1 MATKGT
7 RTQKEQNTESLQDV
21 DSRTNGSFPKGARR
35 LSENSPAGYPPP
47 HHRDARAP
55 GRASSHDAA
64 TPTSQ
69 YCRSTR
75 APLVI
80 EGTPSL
86 FVSIRGSSS
95 FPKRKRPAVYPVYP
109 VHPCSIYSPSRL
121 IFPVAGLGWA
131 QRPDSQS
138 ASRAA
143 ASGPINPV
151 PDAVTS
157 TCIQR
162 LGERCRLKSKGYSP
176 GRDQGFSK

>member
-1 MATKGT
+1 MAKKGT

-21 DSRTNGSFPKGARR
+21 DSRTNGSFPKRRPSAFREFARR
-35 LSENSPAGYPPP
+35 IPSTAPSGRPRSRGAFSP
-47 HHRDARAP
+47 DAV
-55 GRASSHDAA
+55 

-69 YCRSTR
+69 YRRSTR

-80 EGTPSL
+80 EGASSL

-95 FPKRKRPAVYPVYP
+95 FPKRKRLAVYPVYP

-121 IFPVAGLGWA
+121 IFPVAGLGCA

-151 PDAVTS
+151 PDTVTP